1 MGSPKG
7 VISMR
12 TKPTNFEAAKLV
24 MGLGEQITADQII
37 GRMMDLGR
45 KEIPTKK
52 AISVKFRTDPD
63 IEVLKSGRSATLFI
77 RLK

>member
-1 MGSPKG
+1 M
-7 VISMR
+7 ISMR

>member
-1 MGSPKG
+1 

>member
-1 MGSPKG
+1 M
-7 VISMR
+7 ISMR

-24 MGLGEQITADQII
+24 MGLGEQITAEQII

>member
-1 MGSPKG
+1 M
-7 VISMR
+7 ISMR

-24 MGLGEQITADQII
+24 MGLGEKITADQII

>member
-1 MGSPKG
+1 
-7 VISMR
+7 MR

>member
-1 MGSPKG
+1 
-7 VISMR
+7 MR

-24 MGLGEQITADQII
+24 MGLGEKITADQII

>member
-1 MGSPKG
+1 M
-7 VISMR
+7 ISMR

-24 MGLGEQITADQII
+24 IGLGEQITADQII